1 MKTHVANKVKR
12 ISTRIL
18 SRGRITFLLLGAFW
32 SSASFA
38 APVVYTDDTLP
49 TANITI
55 GTEGVEFQLSE
66 AKTYAYTM
74 SGSGAF
80 YKTGDG
86 TLTLNKNGST
96 FTGDVFLDGGK
107 IKVTAAWTG
116 TKSAL
121 GTVQAGRTINVNS
134 GTELIFANQNIFNNA
149 HNNIPIALVVDGGKI
164 SNEGKNYNFLQY
176 VTLKNGGNLHAA
188 NGNDTW
194 EAYKLQNLSVVC
206 NADGS
211 AGTAATITG
220 ANNTHAV
227 FSIGAKSDE
236 VATIPSTIY
245 VEDITASAGSDL
257 IISAKI
263 VDATTVNTGVK
274 TPGEIIK
281 TGAGTLELKN
291 VYSSYSGNLTIN
303 AGTVKV
309 TIGSNADNRTG
320 SALGASNVAGRTVT
334 INKNAILD
342 LAATDVVCDAHA
354 DSQLLIVVDG
364 GKITNSGAY
373 YDFLHNVTLKN
384 GANIYAADGNDKWEA
399 YKIQNLRVER
409 NSDGSAASAVTL
421 TASSKEHAVFTFGSK
436 SSTITT
442 TPATIYVEDITS
454 ANASTPDNVADLTIS
469 AKIVDPSTSG
479 TVKQAAP
486 IVKSGAGMLT
496 LSNGGNTFTG
506 DFTINEGKVKLTPA
520 RSGSYSALGEVKS
533 GRKITV
539 NSGGELILN
548 RQDLCTDAH
557 NQNPLL
563 FVLDGGTI
571 SNEGANYNYLTN
583 LTFKNGGQLNATDGN
598 ATWKTFKLHN
608 LNVERSDR
616 ADRTPATIT
625 AFAGA
630 ANATIA
636 FGDISNV
643 IKVRDNNSVSTVNV
657 GEITSEDG
665 SADDLSD
672 LIISAVI
679 ADPVHTGSGGKKN
692 ATQIIKKGAG
702 TMEWTAAN
710 TITGLT
716 TISEGTLRLSGA
728 GTFGTGEVALGADG
742 TLEFKNSTATVPSAI
757 SGTGDILV
765 SAGTANLTGAVTQT
779 GGSTTLGNGAT
790 LNVGSATLNN
800 LAVTDDAAA
809 ATLIS
814 SGNLTLNNDADTQFT
829 GSITAASI
837 EKTGTGTLR
846 LNSGETG
853 LINVPNLTVS
863 GGRLDLKGNATGGIT
878 VGPNTVFSPGNSI
891 GTAEINGTFTLS
903 SDTSAVLME
912 IGSSNPGENDVMIV
926 TGDLELN
933 NGVIYLE
940 LDQASG
946 MEPGDRFT
954 AVLHGNNSAALSEN
968 DFINRY
974 IRTTDF
980 MFLSYEQ
987 LTEGEYAGKYAIT
1000 GAVFDANAVPEP
1012 ATWVMFLL
1020 GAFGLMYWRKK

>member
-1 MKTHVANKVKR
+1 MKTHVANNAKR

-18 SRGRITFLLLGAFW
+18 TRGWIAFLLSGAFW
-32 SSASFA
+32 ASASFA
-38 APVVYTDDTLP
+38 APVVYTDDTVP
-49 TANITI
+49 DANIAI
-55 GTEGVEFQLSE
+55 GADGVEFQLSE

-74 SGSGAF
+74 SGTGAF

-96 FTGDVFLDGGK
+96 FTGDVFLNSGK

-206 NADGS
+206 NSDGT
-211 AGTAATITG
+211 AATAATITG

-227 FSIGAKSDE
+227 FSFGAKSDE
-236 VATIPSTIY
+236 VATTPSTIY

-320 SALGASNVAGRTVT
+320 SALGASNVAGRMVT
-334 INKNAILD
+334 INKNAVLD

-354 DSQLLIVVDG
+354 DSQLLLVADG
-364 GKITNSGAY
+364 GKITNSGTVY
-373 YDFLHNVTLKN
+373 NFLHNVTLKN
-384 GANIYAADGNDKWEA
+384 GANMYAADGNANWEA

-421 TASSKEHAVFTFGSK
+421 TAANKDHAVFTFGSK
-436 SSTITT
+436 TSTITT
-442 TPATIYVEDITS
+442 TPASIYVEDITS
-454 ANASTPDNVADLTIS
+454 ANASTPDNVSDLTIS

-625 AFAGA
+625 AVAGA

-643 IKVRDNNSVSTVNV
+643 IKVRDNNSVSTITV

-665 SADDLSD
+665 NADNKSD

-716 TISEGTLRLSGA
+716 TISAGTLRLSGA
-728 GTFGTGEVALGADG
+728 GTFGTGTVAVGASG
-742 TLEFKNSTATVPSAI
+742 TLEVAYASPETSVNLASITMSEGSAI
-757 SGTGDILV
+757 KVTSGTV
-765 SAGTANLTGAVTQT
+765 TFGTDDVA
-779 GGSTTLGNGAT
+779 
-790 LNVGSATLNN
+790 LNN
-800 LAVTDDAAA
+800 LSGEAGTITVTNA
-809 ATLIS
+809 
-814 SGNLTLNNDADTQFT
+814 LTLNNDADTQFT

-837 EKTGTGTLR
+837 EKTGTGTLK
-846 LNSGETG
+846 LNTGENG
-853 LINVPNLTVS
+853 LINVPNLTVT
-863 GGRLDLKGNATGGIT
+863 GGRLDLKGNATAGIT
-878 VGPNTVFSPGNSI
+878 IGPNTVFSPGNSI
-891 GTAEINGTFTLS
+891 GKAEIDGTFTLS
-903 SDTSAVLME
+903 SDTSVVLME
-912 IGSSNPGENDVMIV
+912 IGGSTEDENDVMVV

-933 NGVIYLE
+933 NGVICLE

-954 AVLHGNNSAALSEN
+954 AVLHGNNSAALSES

-987 LTEGEYAGKYAIT
+987 LTEGEYAGLYAIS
-1000 GAVFDANAVPEP
+1000 GAVYDANAVPEP
-1012 ATWVMFLL
+1012 TAWVLLLL
-1020 GAFGLMYWRKK
+1020 GAFGLMYARKRK